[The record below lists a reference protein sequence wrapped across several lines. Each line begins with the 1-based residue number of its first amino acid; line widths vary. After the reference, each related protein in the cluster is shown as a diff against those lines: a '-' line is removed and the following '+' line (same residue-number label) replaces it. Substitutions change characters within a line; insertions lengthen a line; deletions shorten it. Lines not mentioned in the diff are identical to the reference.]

1 MKLQISTIAKT
12 TYESAD
18 VDRVTVPTEAGEI
31 TILNRHIPLI
41 SLLKPGVVKIIHT
54 DKTEEFLAVSTGAI
68 EVQSNVDEP
77 TKIIILADQADR
89 AGSIDLEVVQKA
101 KERAT
106 AALAKPQTLSE
117 KEYKTLIADLAMQE
131 ARIKAATRA

>member
-77 TKIIILADQADR
+77 TKIIILAVLNFEMLR
-89 AGSIDLEVVQKA
+89 LFAG
-101 KERAT
+101 
-106 AALAKPQTLSE
+106 P
-117 KEYKTLIADLAMQE
+117 
-131 ARIKAATRA
+131 